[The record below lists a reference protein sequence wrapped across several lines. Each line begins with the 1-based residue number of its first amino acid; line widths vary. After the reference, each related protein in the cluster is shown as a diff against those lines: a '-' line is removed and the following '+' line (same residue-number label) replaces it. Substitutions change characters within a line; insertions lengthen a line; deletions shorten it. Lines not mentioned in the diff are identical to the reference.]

1 MGKDYRAFIDNLCK
15 SYDSAL
21 YQYAARRLRDD
32 EIAKDLVQETFLL
45 LVIRVSEIY
54 THENPAGWLFRVLG
68 NLIQRELKK
77 PYHQELPFAS
87 EEAALLS
94 YTDEHFFQAL
104 PSGLTD
110 AEREL
115 LTLRLEKNWDYETI
129 ADYLGITPD
138 ACRQRMSRTIRKC
151 RELLHN
157 EDT

>member
-1 MGKDYRAFIDNLCK
+1 MEKDYRAFIEKLCK
-15 SYDSAL
+15 RYDSAL

-32 EIAKDLVQETFLL
+32 ELAKDLVQETFLL

-54 THENPAGWLFRVLG
+54 THEKPAGWLFRVLG
-68 NLIQRELKK
+68 NLIRRELQK
-77 PYHQELPFAS
+77 PYHQELPLAS

-94 YTDEHFFQAL
+94 YTDEHFFQTL
-104 PSGLTD
+104 PSGLLD

-138 ACRQRMSRTIRKC
+138 ACRQRMSRAIQKC
-151 RELLHN
+151 RELLQN
-157 EDT
+157 EEP